1 MNLADMVREESKDVR
16 VGVFAFA
23 TCAGLA
29 NVIALI
35 LVNSVVHAPDK
46 ATITSFMAY
55 ASAAFLSIVAARVS
69 AHRLTAIVET
79 ALHRVKGRIVEKI
92 EGAGIQSIERMGTN
106 VIIDRVTE
114 NMTTISVATTGMS
127 AILPGSCMLVF
138 GILYLF
144 SLSPAACL
152 LLLPVQAV
160 CVYLY
165 HHQITTLYPLMV
177 RRAKLRVRFLDALT
191 GLLRG
196 AKEIRLSR
204 ARATGALQE
213 YTERTK
219 TLTQLSTRVNKV
231 FDDNGLYVALNRYAV
246 LAAIAFVAP
255 QHIAMDGA
263 NVAKLVATTLF
274 IWSSIQALLDI
285 YLSYVRANDAFTN
298 IVELEKTLDGDQK
311 SRTSIA
317 WSEDPWKGKWSQL
330 RLEGVEYVYAGEA
343 GESQFHLGPIDL
355 TLEPGEVVFL
365 VGGNGSGKST
375 LLKVLTGLY
384 PPSAGKMSLSD
395 KELVLGNVEA
405 YREMISV
412 IFSDFH
418 LFSKAYGLLDVEPA
432 AVQALL
438 RDMHID
444 HKTSFKHGEFTTQK
458 LSTGQ
463 KKRLAMVI
471 ALLDDRPLLVLDE
484 WAADQDPEFRK
495 HFYEDMI
502 PALKR
507 KGKTILA
514 VSHDD
519 RYFHLADRVLTMEE
533 GRIAVNQERKTEDS
547 PGLVT

>member
-35 LVNSVVHAPDK
+35 LVNSVVHAPEK
-46 ATITSFMAY
+46 ATIRSFMAY

-69 AHRLTAIVET
+69 AHRLTTIVET

-106 VIIDRVTE
+106 FIIDRVTE
-114 NMTTISVATTGMS
+114 NMTTISVATTGIS

-144 SLSPAACL
+144 SLSPMACL
-152 LLLPVQAV
+152 LLLPVQVV

-165 HHQITTLYPLMV
+165 HHQITTLHPLMV
-177 RRAKLRVRFLDALT
+177 RRAKLRVHFLDALT

-213 YTERTK
+213 YKNQTK

-298 IVELEKTLDGDQK
+298 IVELEKNLDGAREP
-311 SRTSIA
+311 RTSIT
-317 WSEDPWKGKWSQL
+317 WTEDPWKGKWSQL

-343 GESQFHLGPIDL
+343 GESQFHLGPIHL

-384 PPSAGKMSLSD
+384 PPSAGKMSLGAMILTP
-395 KELVLGNVEA
+395 ENVEA
-405 YREMISV
+405 YREMISI

-432 AVQALL
+432 VVQALL

-444 HKTSFKHGEFTTQK
+444 HKTSFEHGEFTTQK

-533 GRIAVNQERKTEDS
+533 GRIGVKQERTAEDS
-547 PGLVT
+547 PELVT

>member
-1 MNLADMVREESKDVR
+1 RI
-16 VGVFAFA
+16 GVISFA

-29 NVIALI
+29 NVVALI
-35 LVNSVVHAPDK
+35 LVNSVVHAPEK

-69 AHRLTAIVET
+69 AHRLTTMIET
-79 ALHRVKGRIVEKI
+79 ALHQVKSRIVEKI

-106 VIIDRVTE
+106 LIIDRITE
-114 NMTTISVATTGMS
+114 NMTTISVATTGIS
-127 AILPGSCMLVF
+127 AILPGSCMLLF
-138 GILYLF
+138 GILYLV
-144 SLSPAACL
+144 SLSPAACMI
-152 LLLPVQAV
+152 LLPVQVV

-165 HHQITTLYPLMV
+165 HHHITTLHPLMV
-177 RRAKLRVRFLDALT
+177 RRAKLRVRFLDALS

-204 ARATGALQE
+204 ARASGALRD
-213 YTERTK
+213 YTDQTK
-219 TLTQLSTRVNKV
+219 TLTQLSTRVNKA
-231 FDDNGLYVALNRYAV
+231 FDDNGLYVSLNRYGV

-255 QHIAMDGA
+255 QHIALDGA
-263 NVAKLVATTLF
+263 QVAKLVATTLF

-285 YLSYVRANDAFTN
+285 YLSYVRANDAFAN
-298 IVELEKTLDGDQK
+298 IVELERNLDGARQSATK
-311 SRTSIA
+311 AVQT
-317 WSEDPWKGKWSQL
+317 EDPWAGRWN
-330 RLEGVEYVYAGEA
+330 RLHLENVEYLYAAEKGDKP
-343 GESQFHLGPIDL
+343 FHLGPVDL
-355 TLEPGEVVFL
+355 TVEPGEVIFF

-384 PPSAGKMSLSD
+384 PPSTGEIRLGD
-395 KELVLGNVEA
+395 KEIAPENVEA

-418 LFSKAYGLLDVEPA
+418 LFSKAYGLLHVEPA
-432 AVQALL
+432 AVKALL
-438 RDMHID
+438 RDLHID
-444 HKTSFKHGEFTTQK
+444 DKTSFEDGQFTTQK

-519 RYFHLADRVLTMEE
+519 RYFHLADRVFTLEE
-533 GRIAVNQERKTEDS
+533 GRIRATKQPLPQGATDVST
-547 PGLVT
+547 

>member
-1 MNLADMVREESKDVR
+1 MNLVDMVRAESKNIR
-16 VGVFAFA
+16 VGVISFA

-29 NVIALI
+29 NVVALI
-35 LVNSVVHAPDK
+35 LVNSVVHAPEK
-46 ATITSFMAY
+46 ATITSFLAY

-69 AHRLTAIVET
+69 AHRLTAMIVT
-79 ALHRVKGRIVEKI
+79 ALHQVKGRIVEKI

-114 NMTTISVATTGMS
+114 NMTTISMATTGIS

-138 GILYLF
+138 GILYLA
-144 SLSPAACL
+144 SLSPAACM
-152 LLLPVQAV
+152 LLLPVQIV

-165 HHQITTLYPLMV
+165 HRQIRTLHPLMV
-177 RRAKLRVRFLDALT
+177 RRAKLRVRFLDALS
-191 GLLRG
+191 GLLLG
-196 AKEIRLSR
+196 AKEIRLNR
-204 ARATGALQE
+204 ARAAGALRD
-213 YTERTK
+213 YTDQTK
-219 TLTQLSTRVNKV
+219 TLTLLSTRVNKT
-231 FDDNGLYVALNRYAV
+231 FDDNGLYVSLNRYGV

-255 QHIAMDGA
+255 QHIALDGA
-263 NVAKLVATTLF
+263 QVAKLVATTLF
-274 IWSSIQALLDI
+274 IWSGIQALLDI
-285 YLSYVRANDAFTN
+285 YLSYVRANDAFAN
-298 IVELEKTLDGDQK
+298 IVDLERNLDGFRQSATK
-311 SRTSIA
+311 AVQT
-317 WSEDPWKGKWSQL
+317 EDPWAGRWN
-330 RLEGVEYVYAGEA
+330 RLHLENVEYLYVAENGDKP
-343 GESQFHLGPIDL
+343 FHLGPVDL
-355 TLEPGEVVFL
+355 TIEPGEVVFF

-384 PPSAGKMSLSD
+384 PPSTGKIRLGD
-395 KELVLGNVEA
+395 TELAPENVEA

-432 AVQALL
+432 AVKALL
-438 RDMHID
+438 HDLHID
-444 HKTSFKHGEFTTQK
+444 GKTSFEDGRFTTQK

-519 RYFHLADRVLTMEE
+519 RYFHLADRVLTLEE
-533 GRIAVNQERKTEDS
+533 GRIRQSEENVGKTGSS
-547 PGLVT
+547 PRQ

>member
-1 MNLADMVREESKDVR
+1 MNLVDMVRAESKDVR
-16 VGVFAFA
+16 VGVISFA

-29 NVIALI
+29 NVVALI
-35 LVNSVVHAPDK
+35 LVNSVVHAPEK

-69 AHRLTAIVET
+69 AHRLTTMIET
-79 ALHRVKGRIVEKI
+79 ALHQVKCRIVEKI

-114 NMTTISVATTGMS
+114 NMTTISVATTGIS

-138 GILYLF
+138 GILYLV
-144 SLSPAACL
+144 SLSPAACM
-152 LLLPVQAV
+152 LLLPVQIV

-165 HHQITTLYPLMV
+165 HHQIRTLHPLMV
-177 RRAKLRVRFLDALT
+177 RRAKLRVRFLDALS

-196 AKEIRLSR
+196 AKEIRLNR
-204 ARATGALQE
+204 ARAAGALHD
-213 YTERTK
+213 YTDQTK
-219 TLTQLSTRVNKV
+219 TLTQLSTRVNKA
-231 FDDNGLYVALNRYAV
+231 FDDNGLYVSLNRYGV

-255 QHIAMDGA
+255 QHVALNGA
-263 NVAKLVATTLF
+263 QVAKLIATTLF

-285 YLSYVRANDAFTN
+285 YLSYVRANDAFAN
-298 IVELEKTLDGDQK
+298 IVELERNLDGARQSATK
-311 SRTSIA
+311 AVPT
-317 WSEDPWKGKWSQL
+317 EDPWAGRWN
-330 RLEGVEYVYAGEA
+330 RLHLENVEYLYTAEKGDKP
-343 GESQFHLGPIDL
+343 FHLGPVDL
-355 TLEPGEVVFL
+355 TIEPGEVVFF

-384 PPSAGKMSLSD
+384 PPSTGKIRLGD
-395 KELVLGNVEA
+395 TELAPENVEA

-432 AVQALL
+432 AVKALL
-438 RDMHID
+438 HDLHID
-444 HKTSFKHGEFTTQK
+444 GKTSFEDGRFTTQK

-519 RYFHLADRVLTMEE
+519 RYFHLADRVLTLEE
-533 GRIAVNQERKTEDS
+533 GRIRQS
-547 PGLVT
+547 